1 MKVVSENFIEQEI
14 IIAIKD
20 GNLQPALSK
29 IYKNCFNEIVSD
41 ICYSGGTKEDGEDI
55 FQEALLILVK
65 KIQSGE
71 FKEQSKIKTYLKGIA
86 RNLWMAEKRARSRRK
101 KREDNYNHAFENEE
115 SINLW
120 RKSQMEFAQ
129 VLSLV
134 GESCKNI
141 LLKFYFEENNA
152 DKIHL
157 EFGFKNIQIFRNKK
171 YLCIKKLRDMLM
183 ERQGLIES
191 LLSDKYH
198 E

>member
-1 MKVVSENFIEQEI
+1 MKVVSENFAEQEI
-14 IIAIKD
+14 IITIKD
-20 GNLQPALSK
+20 GNLQPALSQ
-29 IYKNCFNEIVSD
+29 IYKNCFDEIVTD
-41 ICYSGGTKEDGEDI
+41 ICYSEGTREDGEDI
-55 FQEALLILVK
+55 FQEALLILIK

-71 FKEQSKIKTYLKGIA
+71 FKEQSKVKTYLKGIA
-86 RNLWMAEKRARSRRK
+86 RNLWLAEKRARSRRK
-101 KREDNYNHAFENEE
+101 KREDNFNHAFENNQ
-115 SINLW
+115 SIDLW
-120 RKSQMEFAQ
+120 RKSQIEFGQ

-141 LLKFYFEENNA
+141 LFKFYFEEYNSDN
-152 DKIHL
+152 IHL